1 MKRAIIVV
9 LALALAGCGGE
20 EFSDLK
26 QFVEQSG
33 QGLRGKV
40 APLPKVKP
48 YEPFAYNAFDL
59 PDPFT
64 PREIDAR
71 ARMTRAG
78 GLGPDLNRPREPREA
93 YPLENLKMVGT
104 LERDKRIYA
113 LIKTPDNHLFRVTVG
128 NYLGQNFG
136 RITKITEAEVTLT
149 ELVQEGTGDWTE
161 RTASLQLVE

>member
-1 MKRAIIVV
+1 MKRAILL
-9 LALALAGCGGE
+9 LAFALAGCSAE

-40 APLPKVKP
+40 PPLPKVKS
-48 YEPFAYNAFDL
+48 YEAFAYNAFDL

-64 PREIDAR
+64 LREID
-71 ARMTRAG
+71 TRGKPGPG
-78 GLGPDLNRPREPREA
+78 GPGPDLNRPREPLEA

-104 LERDKRIYA
+104 LERGKRVHA
-113 LIKTPDNHLFRVTVG
+113 LIKTPDNNVFRVTVG

-136 RITKITEAEVTLT
+136 RITRITEAEVTLT
-149 ELVQEGTGDWTE
+149 ELVQEGAGGWTE